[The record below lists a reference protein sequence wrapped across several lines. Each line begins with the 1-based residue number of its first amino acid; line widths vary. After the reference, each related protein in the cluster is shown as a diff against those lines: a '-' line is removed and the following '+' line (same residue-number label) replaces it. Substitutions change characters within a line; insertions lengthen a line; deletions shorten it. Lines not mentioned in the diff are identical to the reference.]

1 LTFLKR
7 QIVSEIEKYLATD
20 DVIVIHG
27 ARQVGKTSV
36 MYYIRDG
43 LTKQGE
49 TTHYM
54 DLEDSRLVNLLDRGP
69 DEFIKHL
76 KEEGLLP
83 EEGGRKA
90 FVFIDE
96 IQYLSNPS
104 SFIKL
109 VADHHKNIKL
119 IISGSSSFGIKNK
132 FKDSLAGRTVEFE
145 LYVLSF
151 REFLLFKGREL
162 AEGAGEFTGI
172 KIEELKNSFKEYA
185 LYGGY
190 PKIVLAQELSMKEKY
205 LQQII
210 DTYIKKDIGD
220 LANIKDIDKFNKL
233 VEALASQGAQL
244 LNVAELSNTTKLAK
258 ATVEKYLMI
267 LENTYI
273 IRLVRPYSRNLRAE
287 LFKLPKIFFHDTGL
301 MQMLWLK
308 GLQKE
313 LIGNVFETCIFSE
326 LVKKYGKDAV
336 YHWRTAD
343 RKEIDFI
350 LKRKDAVLPV
360 EVKLNF
366 GQFNPSAVKYFN
378 GKYGLADYKAVS
390 LYGEPSDKFAIYPW
404 EL

>member
-132 FKDSLAGRTVEFE
+132 FKDSLAGRLNLNYTF
-145 LYVLSF
+145 F
-151 REFLLFKGREL
+151 RSGSSCFSKAASSRRAQVNLQASRSRS
-162 AEGAGEFTGI
+162 
-172 KIEELKNSFKEYA
+172 LK
-185 LYGGY
+185 
-190 PKIVLAQELSMKEKY
+190 
-205 LQQII
+205 
-210 DTYIKKDIGD
+210 T
-220 LANIKDIDKFNKL
+220 
-233 VEALASQGAQL
+233 
-244 LNVAELSNTTKLAK
+244 
-258 ATVEKYLMI
+258 
-267 LENTYI
+267 
-273 IRLVRPYSRNLRAE
+273 RSRNTPCTEA
-287 LFKLPKIFFHDTGL
+287 T
-301 MQMLWLK
+301 
-308 GLQKE
+308 
-313 LIGNVFETCIFSE
+313 
-326 LVKKYGKDAV
+326 
-336 YHWRTAD
+336 
-343 RKEIDFI
+343 RK
-350 LKRKDAVLPV
+350 
-360 EVKLNF
+360 
-366 GQFNPSAVKYFN
+366 
-378 GKYGLADYKAVS
+378 
-390 LYGEPSDKFAIYPW
+390 
-404 EL
+404 